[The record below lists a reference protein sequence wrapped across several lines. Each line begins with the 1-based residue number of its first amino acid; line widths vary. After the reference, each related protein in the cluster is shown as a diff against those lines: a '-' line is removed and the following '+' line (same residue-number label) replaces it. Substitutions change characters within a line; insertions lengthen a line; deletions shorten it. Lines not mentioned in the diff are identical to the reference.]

1 MRRLFQRTSGHLNR
15 VCVIEVVSLAL
26 LVMLSTGR
34 AARAQSMDYGSL
46 QTLFG
51 EPVTTSVTGS
61 PQRASE
67 VPASMIIITQDEI
80 RRSGARDIPGI
91 LRHVPGLDVLQWTND
106 QADVA
111 IRGYN
116 QAYSAR
122 LLVLIDGRQVYAD
135 HYGYTPWSALPIE
148 LSDIRQIE
156 IVMGPNS
163 ALFGFN
169 AAGGVINIVTYD
181 PLYDDVKTAS
191 LSGGTQGLVQGAA
204 TATFKLGEQAGLRI
218 SIGGHDSSDFSTPQ
232 QPQEVGSR
240 RGNVRKA
247 IDVLGSAGL
256 SNDVDASLEWSHSEA
271 GAPEI
276 TPLFTT
282 FYVTSRADSLKG
294 SIVADTDFGLLQ
306 ATAYGNWF
314 KAVAVAPDS
323 LAPVFNIR
331 NSVYV
336 AKLRDIFKIGSDHT
350 FRFSGEYRYN
360 EMATT
365 PLGGANVHYDVL
377 AGGAMW
383 SWAIE
388 PVLALTNAVRVDVL
402 SLGRTGITPF
412 GSGLVNASWDNRS
425 LTEVSFNSGLVWRPD
440 ERNTIR
446 ITAARGVQLPNLLDL
461 GGLLFLTPFGYAG
474 GNPTLKPTIVM
485 NYGLDWDHD
494 IPAWTTKL
502 KVRVFHQTTNDIVT
516 NFGRIQFPPSFS
528 GLIATPVN
536 IGNSEAT
543 GGEISLAG
551 TVSEYWRWGL
561 SYTPEVVTDHFAAS
575 ATLLTTLV
583 DYEHTHPVQVVNANL
598 GWARAPWEVDGYLR
612 YESQFESIQGT
623 SAFMPGGTLVRVSD
637 YVSADARVAYRI
649 NDHLMLAVSGQN
661 LLQSPQRQTSAA
673 EVERRI
679 LVTLTANL

>member
-1 MRRLFQRTSGHLNR
+1 MRRPSQHAPGLPNR
-15 VCVIEVVSLAL
+15 FYVMAVVVLAL
-26 LVMLSTGR
+26 LVILSTGR
-34 AARAQSMDYGSL
+34 GARAQSMDYGSL
-46 QTLFG
+46 QALFG

-61 PQRASE
+61 PQRVSE
-67 VPASMIIITQDEI
+67 VPASMIIITQDEM

-181 PLYDDVKTAS
+181 PLYDDVRTAS

-218 SIGGHDSSDFSTPQ
+218 SIGGHDNSDFSTPQ
-232 QPQEVGSR
+232 RPQEIGSR
-240 RGNVRKA
+240 QGNVRKA
-247 IDVLGSAGL
+247 VDVLGSAGL
-256 SNDVDASLEWSHSEA
+256 GNDVDASLEWSHSEA
-271 GAPEI
+271 GAPEV
-276 TPLFTT
+276 TPLFTA

-314 KAVAVAPDS
+314 KALAVAPDP
-323 LAPVFNIR
+323 LAPEFDIS

-336 AKLRDIFKIGSDHT
+336 VALRDIFKIGNDHT
-350 FRFSGEYRYN
+350 FRLSGEYRYN
-360 EMATT
+360 AMATT
-365 PLGGANVHYDVL
+365 PLRGGNVHYDVL

-388 PVLALTNAVRVDVL
+388 PELTLTNAVRVDQL
-402 SLGRTGITPF
+402 SLGRTGLIPP
-412 GSGLVNASWDNRS
+412 GSGLVNANWDDRS

-440 ERNTIR
+440 ERDAVR
-446 ITAARGVQLPNLLDL
+446 LTAARGVQLPNLLDL

-474 GNPTLKPTIVM
+474 GNPTLKPIIVM

-494 IPAWTTKL
+494 IPAWIVKL
-502 KVRVFHQTTNDIVT
+502 QVRVFHQTTNDIVT
-516 NFGRIQFPPSFS
+516 NFGPIQLPPAPS

-536 IGNSEAT
+536 IGDSEAT

-551 TVSEYWRWGL
+551 AVFEYWRWGL

-583 DYEHTHPVQVVNANL
+583 DYEHTHPVHVVNANL
-598 GWARAPWEVDGYLR
+598 GWVRGSWEVDGYLR
-612 YESQFESIQGT
+612 YESQFDSIQGL
-623 SAFMPGGTLVRVSD
+623 SAVLPGGILVQIPD
-637 YVSADARVAYRI
+637 YVSVDARIAYRI
-649 NDHLMLAVSGQN
+649 NDHLTLAVSGQN
-661 LLQSPQRQTSAA
+661 LLQSPQRQTSAP
-673 EVERRI
+673 EVERRV
-679 LVTLTANL
+679 LVTLTGNL